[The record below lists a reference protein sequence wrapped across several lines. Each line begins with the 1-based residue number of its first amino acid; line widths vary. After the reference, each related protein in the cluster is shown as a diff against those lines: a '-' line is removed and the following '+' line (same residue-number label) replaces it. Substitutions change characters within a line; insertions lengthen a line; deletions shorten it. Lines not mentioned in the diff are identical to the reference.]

1 MSKNDD
7 INSKKIDWDQ
17 VHRRLEVS
25 RIAIEQGFSV
35 DPEEK
40 IKILKKRA
48 GLLSREARPI
58 GKKEEQIAMVEF
70 VLAHENYAIE
80 SKYISEVYQLKEF
93 TPIPCTPD
101 FVLGVINLRG
111 SILSILNFKK
121 FFDLPDK
128 GIADFNKI
136 IIINSEFNK
145 FGILSDSIIGV
156 RSIRASEIQPPLPTL
171 TGIRKTYLK
180 GILED
185 RIIVLDAAK
194 IISDPNIIVHE
205 EVGN

>member
-1 MSKNDD
+1 MTDNGRIFKQ
-7 INSKKIDWDQ
+7 IDWDR

-25 RIAIEQGFSV
+25 KAAIEQGVSSN
-35 DPEEK
+35 PEEK

-48 GLLSREARPI
+48 LLLSRESSSI
-58 GKKEEQIAMVEF
+58 VEKDEQISMVEF
-70 VLAHENYAIE
+70 VLAHENYVIE
-80 SKYISEVYQLKEF
+80 SKYISEVYPLKEF

-111 SILSILNFKK
+111 SILSILDFKK

-128 GIADFNKI
+128 GIADLNKI
-136 IIINSEFNK
+136 IVINSEFNK

-156 RSIRASEIQPPLPTL
+156 RFIRTDEINPPLPTL
-171 TGIRKTYLK
+171 TGKRKAYLK
-180 GILED
+180 GVLED
-185 RIIVLDAAK
+185 STIVLDAAK
-194 IISDPNIIVHE
+194 IISDPKIIVHE